1 MQFLA
6 PAALAGLAAV
16 ALPVI
21 IHLLNKLRVR
31 EVRWAA
37 MRFLQAAAKKNQRRV
52 KMQDLLL
59 LILRCL
65 VLALIV
71 FAFARP
77 TFQAIEKSS
86 LVAGDPLTV
95 MVLLDQSAS
104 MGASDGVETRF
115 ASARAATLSFLEEL
129 PSGSAAGLLLVND
142 SYASPVSRPSRDLSL
157 VRRSVELAKLTDR
170 GTDFQPAIRA
180 AVEALR
186 NLPGRREVHLFTDNQ
201 LAGWRSLEAVREFLK
216 TAPDI
221 KVFVVTPGSNA
232 PATSTANLAIT
243 NLKLDT
249 SVPVA
254 GQPIRVLAEITN
266 TGETTADGV
275 RLTLSVDDDAPS
287 ADAVITALAPG
298 GTRYIPLLVR
308 LPGTG
313 FHTLNAALPADR
325 LAFDNRRTLA
335 LEIAPARDVLVVEA
349 RRGPANWQGTGN
361 FLAGALAP
369 IDEEAASRHYLH
381 VTRTTS
387 ADLDASKLSN
397 YAVIF
402 LAGADPVQP
411 ATVTALTT
419 FVKDGGG
426 LVVMPGDATPADVF
440 LDAPWPDLLPA
451 AINLPIEPSQPGV
464 EAGPYNHPLLTLW
477 NDAAAGNLNAVR
489 FSKLFSLDPLKIP
502 EVSVALKLGDGSPV
516 IVERSVGKGRVFL
529 FGAPPIPSWTN
540 LPLHPAFVPLVH
552 RLYAAT
558 ARSSSLKLNL
568 APGDTFQASVPIDQL
583 NRDVYVR
590 APGVDAKPVAIGR
603 TELVGTQAML
613 RVRNTAAAGAYAVY
627 VGQNDKPDFYFAVQ
641 PPADESDLKTAPADV
656 LTAANAAPAATKNAD
671 GSPAATTP
679 SATPVPTAP
688 LFTAQQLWLFAIV
701 GAAILSCTELLL
713 ALRSS
718 RSR

>member
-6 PAALAGLAAV
+6 PAALAGLAALS
-16 ALPVI
+16 LPVI
-21 IHLLNKLRVR
+21 IHLLNKLRIR

-37 MRFLQAAAKKNQRRV
+37 MRFLLAAAQKNQRRV

-77 TFQAIEKSS
+77 TFEKIAKSS

-104 MGASDGVETRF
+104 MGVSDGVETRF
-115 ASARAATLSFLEEL
+115 AAARTATLNFLEEL

-157 VRRSVELAKLTDR
+157 VRRSVELARLTDR

-201 LAGWRSLEAVREFLK
+201 LTGWRALEPVREFLK

-221 KVFVVTPGSNA
+221 KVVITTPAAS
-232 PATSTANLAIT
+232 PASAANSARNLAVT
-243 NLKLDT
+243 HLKLDT
-249 SVPVA
+249 AIPVA
-254 GQPIRVLAEITN
+254 GQPLRVLVEVTN
-266 TGETTADGV
+266 TGEIPADGV
-275 RLTLSVDDDAPS
+275 RLAIAVDDDAPS
-287 ADAVITALAPG
+287 ADAVISNLAPG
-298 GTRYIPLLVR
+298 GTRYVPLLVR

-313 FHTLNAALPADR
+313 FHTLTASLPPDR

-335 LEIAPARDVLVVEA
+335 LEIAPARDVLIVES
-349 RRGPANWQGTGN
+349 RRGPAPWQGTGH
-361 FLAGALAP
+361 FLATALAP
-369 IDEEAASRHYLH
+369 VDEESASRHYLH
-381 VTRTTS
+381 VTRTTA
-387 ADLDASKLSN
+387 ADLDPSKLSG

-402 LAGADPVQP
+402 LAAADALPPPVM
-411 ATVTALTT
+411 TALAS
-419 FVKDGGG
+419 FVNDGGG
-426 LVVMPGDATPADVF
+426 LVVMPGDATPAGVF

-451 AINLPIEPSQPGV
+451 AINLPVEPSQGAIEP
-464 EAGPYNHPLLTLW
+464 APYNHPLLTLW
-477 NDAAAGNLNAVR
+477 NDPAAGNLAALR
-489 FSKLFSLDPLKIP
+489 FAKIFSLDPLKLP
-502 EVSVALKLGDGSPV
+502 EVSTALRLADTSPV
-516 IVERSVGKGRVFL
+516 IMERTVGKGRVVL
-529 FGAPPIPSWTN
+529 FAAPPVPTWTN
-540 LPLHPAFVPLVH
+540 LPLHPAFVPLMH

-558 ARSSSLKLNL
+558 ARASSLKLNL
-568 APGDTFQASVPIDQL
+568 APGDTFQAPVPIEQL

-590 APGVDAKPVAIGR
+590 GPAEDAKPVATGR

-613 RVRNTAAAGAYAVY
+613 RVRTASSAGRHTVY
-627 VGQNDKPDFYFAVQ
+627 VGQNERPDFYFAVQ
-641 PPADESDLKTAPADV
+641 PPADESDLKSAPADI
-656 LTAANAAPAATKNAD
+656 LTSTGIPTSSSPSSAAP
-671 GSPAATTP
+671 SSVPPPSTP
-679 SATPVPTAP
+679 
-688 LFTAQQLWLFAIV
+688 LLTAQQLWMIAL
-701 GAAILSCTELLL
+701 AAAAFLSCTELLL

>member
-6 PAALAGLAAV
+6 PAALAGLAALS
-16 ALPVI
+16 LPVI
-21 IHLLNKLRVR
+21 IHLLNKLRIR

-37 MRFLQAAAKKNQRRV
+37 MRFLQTAAQKNQRRV

-77 TFQAIEKSS
+77 TFEKIEKST

-115 ASARAATLSFLEEL
+115 TAARDSALKFLEQL

-142 SYASPVSRPSRDLSL
+142 TYASPVARPSRDLSL

-170 GTDFQPAIRA
+170 GTDFQPAVRA

-201 LAGWRSLEAVREFLK
+201 LSGWAALEAVRDFLK

-221 KVFVVTPGSNA
+221 KVVITAPSSSAAAGS
-232 PATSTANLAIT
+232 SGNLAIT
-243 NLKLDT
+243 RLKLDT
-249 SVPVA
+249 AIPVA

-266 TGETTADGV
+266 TGDTPADGV
-275 RLTLSVDDDAPS
+275 RLTLALNDDAPS
-287 ADAVITALAPG
+287 ADAVITNLAPG

-313 FHTLNAALPADR
+313 FHTLTAALPPDR

-335 LEIAPARDVLVVEA
+335 LEIAPASDVLVVES
-349 RRGPANWQGTGN
+349 RRGTALWQGSGH
-361 FLAGALAP
+361 FLATALAP
-369 IDEEAASRHYLH
+369 VDEEAASRHYLH
-381 VTRTTS
+381 VTRATT
-387 ADLDASKLSN
+387 ADLDPSKLSG

-402 LAGADPVQP
+402 LAGADALPLPV
-411 ATVTALTT
+411 VSALAD
-419 FVKDGGG
+419 FVKAGGG
-426 LVVMPGDATPADVF
+426 LVVMPGDPTPADLF
-440 LDAPWPDLLPA
+440 LDSPWPDLLPA
-451 AINLPIEPSQPGV
+451 LINAPLEPARGNVQD
-464 EAGPYNHPLLTLW
+464 GPFNHPLLSLW
-477 NDAAAGNLNAVR
+477 NDAAAGNLNALR
-489 FSKLFSLDPLKIP
+489 FNRIFALDPLKIP
-502 EVSVALKLGDGSPV
+502 EVSTALRLADNSPV
-516 IVERSVGKGRVFL
+516 IVERTVGKGRVVL
-529 FGAPPIPSWTN
+529 FAAPPVPSWTN

-552 RLYAAT
+552 RLYAGT
-558 ARSSSLKLNL
+558 ARASTLKLNL
-568 APGDTFQASVPIDQL
+568 APGDAFQAPVPIDQL

-590 APGVDAKPVAIGR
+590 APGEDPKPVAIGR

-613 RVRNTAAAGAYAVY
+613 RVRNTSAAGRYTVY
-627 VGQNDKPDFYFAVQ
+627 VGQTERPDFVFAVQ
-641 PPADESDLKTAPADV
+641 SPAAESELKTAPADI
-656 LTAANAAPAATKNAD
+656 LTTTANPAAGSSASAPSASAAPTK
-671 GSPAATTP
+671 
-679 SATPVPTAP
+679 P
-688 LFTAQQLWLFAIV
+688 LLSAQQLWLIALV
-701 GAAILSCTELLL
+701 AAGFLSLTELML